1 MTQFEN
7 IVVVGGGY
15 AGVRLAQTFEKK
27 FSFESNN
34 KFRIILVDK
43 KSYFYHIIAG
53 PRAAVEHINNVI
65 PYTHTF
71 RDNEKNIVVQATVVG
86 LNKNTLYLDKPFE
99 GSMELPF
106 AYAVIATGIRYPT
119 PSMLEALDIETANQ
133 EQREIQTMVKEAN
146 SILIVGGG
154 PTGVEVVGEI
164 REKYADK
171 KITLVHDQK
180 RLLNDDIPDTP
191 RAQMLEKVQRNNV
204 KVILDDI
211 VELSDNNQIKKTIY
225 KPKESLLTR
234 KGVKLDVD
242 LVMLMF
248 GMSAA
253 TQWLKDTPVPL
264 ATRGGFIKVKP
275 TLQVD
280 APGFENVY
288 AAGDVADIDE
298 FKLAGR
304 STGHT
309 RVITTN
315 IQSSINGKE
324 PTRTYKA
331 NNKFLMGITFGKKQG
346 YIFTP
351 FGSLGDWAIAFAKG
365 RTLSTKR
372 FWGMLNLRE
381 PNKL

>member
-1 MTQFEN
+1 M
-7 IVVVGGGY
+7 
-15 AGVRLAQTFEKK
+15 
-27 FSFESNN
+27 
-34 KFRIILVDK
+34 
-43 KSYFYHIIAG
+43 
-53 PRAAVEHINNVI
+53 I

-71 RDNEKNIVVQATVVG
+71 RDNEKNIVIQATVVG

-119 PSMLEALDIETANQ
+119 PSMLQALDIETANQ
-133 EQREIQTMVKEAN
+133 EQREIQTMVKEAS

-171 KITLVHDQK
+171 KITLVHSQK
-180 RLLNDDIPDTP
+180 LLLNDDIPDTP

-211 VELSDNNQIKKTIY
+211 VELPSNNDIKKTIY
-225 KPKESLLTR
+225 KPKEGVRTR
-234 KGVKLDVD
+234 KGATLDVD

-253 TQWLKDTPVPL
+253 TQWLKDTPIPL
-264 ATRGGFIKVKP
+264 ATRGGFIKVKS

-304 STGHT
+304 SMGHT
-309 RVITTN
+309 RVITAN
-315 IQSSINGKE
+315 IQSSMNGKE
-324 PTRTYKA
+324 LSRTYKA
-331 NNKFLMGITFGKKQG
+331 NNKFLMGVTFGKV
-346 YIFTP
+346 I
-351 FGSLGDWAIAFAKG
+351 
-365 RTLSTKR
+365 
-372 FWGMLNLRE
+372 
-381 PNKL
+381 